1 MTDRDFGRVVQTANV
16 ENGRPVSQ
24 RHMANRRSPR
34 RVTTRGLKLRDNLT
48 INQIRSSTDKDMI
61 HKGTIMNYMKT
72 DGINDQTRGS
82 SFRKWTGMPQTTRA
96 NKVPSLA
103 LNHTKMISEHR
114 RNMTSKD
121 VVSQNESVMS
131 PADVP
136 ARNISQSAWN
146 KIRMVEAK
154 KKDRLNFHP

>member
-82 SFRKWTGMPQTTRA
+82 SFRKWTGMP
-96 NKVPSLA
+96 
-103 LNHTKMISEHR
+103 
-114 RNMTSKD
+114 
-121 VVSQNESVMS
+121 
-131 PADVP
+131 
-136 ARNISQSAWN
+136 
-146 KIRMVEAK
+146 
-154 KKDRLNFHP
+154 